1 MELTTVG
8 WKWRKPSKPKPLERM
23 IVGWKGVIP
32 LKARPASAQHTSLLS
47 QITHEQ
53 QPPMFQETGALRP
66 QDTDS
71 MEQCRWADKLRRTL
85 EAAYIDLGDFM
96 LDNISPGQPD
106 DRVGETL
113 DDEYWRWLP
122 PRERRQSVPPRQA
135 L

>member
-1 MELTTVG
+1 MNSNHQC
-8 WKWRKPSKPKPLERM
+8 SKRL
-23 IVGWKGVIP
+23 G
-32 LKARPASAQHTSLLS
+32 LS
-47 QITHEQ
+47 DQ
-53 QPPMFQETGALRP
+53 

-71 MEQCRWADKLRRTL
+71 TEQCRWADKLRRAL

-135 L
+135 LQGVSDRPRVKYRAQYAWVQREYGKNRSRCAQNVISDA